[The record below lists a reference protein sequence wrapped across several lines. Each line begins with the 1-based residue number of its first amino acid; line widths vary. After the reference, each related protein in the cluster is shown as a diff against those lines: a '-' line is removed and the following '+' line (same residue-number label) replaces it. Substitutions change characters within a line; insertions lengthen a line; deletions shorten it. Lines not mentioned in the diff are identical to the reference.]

1 MSEYSPHVIQEAELY
16 LYEDMKNYEQV
27 TAAAYLFTVSR
38 YLLYALLIFSP
49 LAKASVQ
56 EWAICTFHI
65 ITLFALTVFLLGK
78 CIAWEWKRIKTPLD
92 KPISALFLLAVLSA
106 VFSSHPRTSLRAL
119 MLFANYLIIFYLFIH
134 TIRTRSHLR
143 QTVYVIIGVAIFL
156 SVFGFVKQLGFNPFP
171 WWDYPELN
179 QGNVRMTSTFG
190 NPNHLAG
197 YMEMAFFLML
207 GFLMTGYK
215 GGQLFLLTYLS
226 LVMLAALMLSVSRG
240 SWFGLLT
247 GMTLMIFNLL
257 SSRRFRHK
265 KSLLLLTVVASALMF
280 IILNSTPV
288 VERIRT
294 IMEQEEM
301 TLDARMTAW
310 EGVTDMIAD
319 HPLFGVG
326 PGTFAIIF
334 TQYQPPGLDKYF
346 DMAHN
351 DYLHFIS
358 ETGLL
363 LVPVMVWTAIAFF
376 RKSFKKLKTR
386 SRLIRGVTL
395 GAICGVTA
403 ILVHSI
409 SDFNLHIPANA
420 MLFTTLGALA
430 VISVHSHQ
438 HQQKDLCHSE
448 RSEES

>member
-1 MSEYSPHVIQEAELY
+1 MPEYSPRIIQEAELY
-16 LYEDMKNYEQV
+16 ACEDMEDCRQLKS
-27 TAAAYLFTVSR
+27 AAYLFTAAR

-56 EWAICTFHI
+56 EWAICSIHI
-65 ITLFALTVFLLGK
+65 VTLFALTSFLLSN
-78 CIAWEWKRIKTPLD
+78 CITWEWRWIKTPLD
-92 KPISALFLLAVLSA
+92 KPISALFLLAVFSA
-106 VFSSHPRTSLRAL
+106 AFSLHPRTSFRAL
-119 MLFANYLIIFYLFIH
+119 MLFANYLIVFYLFIH
-134 TIRTRSHLR
+134 TIRTRLQLR

-156 SVFGFVKQLGFNPFP
+156 SVFGFVKLLGVNPFS

-197 YMEMAFFLML
+197 YMEMTFFLML

-247 GMTLMIFNLL
+247 GMTLMMLNLL
-257 SSRRFRHK
+257 TSRHFKHK
-265 KSLLLLTVVASALMF
+265 KSLMILTVVASALIF
-280 IILNSTPV
+280 IVLNSTPV

-294 IMEQEEM
+294 IVDQEEM

-310 EGVTDMIAD
+310 EGVIDMIED
-319 HPLFGVG
+319 HPLLGVG

-334 TQYQPPGLDKYF
+334 TQYQPPGLSSYF
-346 DMAHN
+346 NMAHN

-363 LVPVMVWTAIAFF
+363 LIPVIIWMVIVFF

-386 SRLIRGVTL
+386 SRLIRGITL

-403 ILVHSI
+403 MLVHSI

-420 MLFTTLGALA
+420 MLFTVLGALA
-430 VISVHSHQ
+430 IVSVHSHQ
-438 HQQKDLCHSE
+438 H
-448 RSEES
+448 

>member
-1 MSEYSPHVIQEAELY
+1 MPEYSHRIIQEAELY
-16 LYEDMKNYEQV
+16 ACEDMEDCRQLKS
-27 TAAAYLFTVSR
+27 AAYLFTATR

-56 EWAICTFHI
+56 EWAISAFHI
-65 ITLFALTVFLLGK
+65 ITLFAVTSFLLSN
-78 CIAWEWKRIKTPLD
+78 CITWEWRWIRTPLD
-92 KPISALFLLAVLSA
+92 KPILALFSLAVFSA
-106 VFSSHPRTSLRAL
+106 VFSLHPRTSFRAL

-134 TIRTRSHLR
+134 TVRTRLQLR
-143 QTVYVIIGVAIFL
+143 QTVYVVIGVAIFL
-156 SVFGFVKQLGFNPFP
+156 SVFGFVKLLGVNPFS

-197 YMEMAFFLML
+197 YMEMTFFLML

-226 LVMLAALMLSVSRG
+226 LVMLGALILSVSRG

-247 GMTLMIFNLL
+247 GMTLMMLNLL
-257 SSRRFRHK
+257 TSRRFKHK
-265 KSLLLLTVVASALMF
+265 KSLLLLTVVASALIF
-280 IILNSTPV
+280 IVLNSTPV

-294 IMEQEEM
+294 IVEREEM
-301 TLDARMTAW
+301 TIYDRMTAW
-310 EGVTDMIAD
+310 EGVIDMIED
-319 HPLFGVG
+319 HPLLGIG
-326 PGTFAIIF
+326 PGTFGIAF
-334 TQYQPPGLDKYF
+334 VQYQPPGLSSYF
-346 DMAHN
+346 NMAHN

-363 LVPVMVWTAIAFF
+363 LIPVMIWMVIVFF

-386 SRLIRGVTL
+386 SRLIRGITL
-395 GAICGVTA
+395 GAMSGITA

-420 MLFTTLGALA
+420 MLFTVLGALA
-430 VISVHSHQ
+430 IVSVHSHQ
-438 HQQKDLCHSE
+438 H
-448 RSEES
+448 